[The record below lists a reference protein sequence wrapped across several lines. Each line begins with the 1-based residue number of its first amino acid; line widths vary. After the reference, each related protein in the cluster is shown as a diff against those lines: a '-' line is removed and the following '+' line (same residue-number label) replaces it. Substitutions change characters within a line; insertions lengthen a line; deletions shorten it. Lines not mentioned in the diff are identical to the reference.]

1 MNDEQVT
8 DIVFYAYRLE
18 RKLDAAVREIARLER
33 EAASHHRAS
42 TLVYALAAVGVASIV
57 LAVLRA
63 IT

>member
-8 DIVFYAYRLE
+8 DVVFYAYRLE

-33 EAASHHRAS
+33 EAASHRRAS
-42 TLVYALAAVGVASIV
+42 TLVYALAAVGAASIV
-57 LAVLRA
+57 LVALRA